1 MAAQARDVVCKML
14 VKTHL
19 YYGIRVTLRS
29 MLRDT
34 EAEALPQA
42 KAREQAA
49 QIAVLAVQV
58 ATACQ
63 KGASG
68 GGGGGEAAAR

>member
-19 YYGIRVTLRS
+19 YYGIRVPLRS
-29 MLRDT
+29 VLRDT

-42 KAREQAA
+42 KARELAA
-49 QIAVLAVQV
+49 QVAVLAVQV
-58 ATACQ
+58 AMARQ

-68 GGGGGEAAAR
+68 GGGEAAAR

>member
-1 MAAQARDVVCKML
+1 MSAQARDVVCKML

-19 YYGIRVTLRS
+19 YYGIHVTLRS
-29 MLRDT
+29 VLRDT
-34 EAEALPQA
+34 EAEALLQA

-49 QIAVLAVQV
+49 QVAVLAAQV
-58 ATACQ
+58 AMARQ

-68 GGGGGEAAAR
+68 GGEAAAR